1 MRLPEEKIEEIRRLA
16 NIVDIV
22 SDYVSLQPAGKS
34 YKARSPFTN
43 EKTPSFFVSPEKQ
56 IYKCFSSGKGG
67 NVFTFVMEMEK
78 VGFIDAVKI
87 VAKKVGIDLSQ
98 YEQSPQAGAQER
110 IEYDVMRFA
119 AKFFHQA
126 LTSPEGKPCLDYFKS
141 RGLSTATI
149 SHFGLGYAYNDWDRL
164 ICAAQKANFSLELLS
179 QVGLAAYSDKSQ
191 KHYDA
196 FRHRAMFP
204 VFSPAGK
211 VVGFAGRLL
220 GDEKDAPKYINSPE
234 SKLYEKSKLL
244 YAMNFA
250 KDEIR
255 KKGEAIL
262 VEGYMDAIALHQAGI
277 CHSVAS
283 SGTALTSEQV
293 RLISRYA
300 KQVIFLYDGDRAGIA
315 AMLRGIDVMLEQG
328 ITPNIVTLPDG
339 HDPDSF
345 VREFGAAEI
354 SKFIAAHQTSFLDFK
369 LHTLEQSGTLSDP
382 QKFRAALT
390 DLVTMLLKLPDEL
403 SQEIYF
409 KTLAQKLDISLS
421 LLQRE
426 KERELAERKKKPVHS
441 RAHRASADAKPES
454 TGTAGSSP
462 PSSSPEKLSV
472 VERTFLKAFLES
484 LLHGSAVIE
493 FVASHLALFH
503 FRHPLVKSAVEFI
516 LARYHRATAQGETTL
531 DLPSALAYIDQPEL
545 RDFISGLLM
554 EPPISERWPQESS
567 HQHARRC
574 LQAFFD
580 ATSKLIL
587 ERYDTVLKENLAR
600 LQNGLSETEQI
611 ALLEE
616 RKVILARR
624 QEAKREF
631 DLAAKFWLN

>member
-1 MRLPEEKIEEIRRLA
+1 MRLTEEKIEEIRRLA

-22 SDYVSLQPAGKS
+22 SDYVSLQPAGRS

-87 VAKKVGIDLSQ
+87 VAKKVGIDLSE

-126 LTSPEGKPCLDYFKS
+126 LTSPEGKLCLDYFKS
-141 RGLSTATI
+141 RGLSAATI

-164 ICAAQKANFSLELLS
+164 ICAAQQANFSLDLLS
-179 QVGLAAYSDKSQ
+179 QLGLAAYSDRSQ
-191 KHYDA
+191 KHYDT

-204 VFSPAGK
+204 VFSSAGK

-220 GDEKDAPKYINSPE
+220 SHEKDAPKYINSPE

-277 CHSVAS
+277 CNSVAS

-293 RLISRYA
+293 QLISRYA

-328 ITPNIVTLPDG
+328 IAPNIVTLPEG

-345 VREFGAAEI
+345 VREFGASEI

-369 LHTLEQSGTLSDP
+369 LHALEHSGALSDP

-390 DLVTMLLKLPDEL
+390 DLVAMLLKLPDEL

-426 KERELAERKKKPVHS
+426 KERALAKREKKPIYS
-441 RAHRASADAKPES
+441 RAYRTAPDAQPERAD
-454 TGTAGSSP
+454 TAVSSP
-462 PSSSPEKLSV
+462 LSSSAENLSV

-493 FVASHLALFH
+493 FVDSHSALFH
-503 FRHPLVKSAVEFI
+503 FRHPLVKSAVEFV
-516 LARYHRATAQGETTL
+516 LSRYHHAIAQGETTL

-587 ERYDTVLKENLAR
+587 ERYDTILKENLAR
-600 LQNGLSETEQI
+600 LQNGLSEAEQVS
-611 ALLEE
+611 LLEE
-616 RKVILARR
+616 RKAILARR